1 MSLTYFVIKKL
12 RIYFFI
18 HMSLYSLVA
27 QIKFLTL
34 ISAMTLTFT
43 RDFCYNFLNTELIS
57 KPLYSILIIE
67 LETQHFVGNLRV
79 GLGQVELIYIFIGLF
94 A

>member
-1 MSLTYFVIKKL
+1 VIVCIIL
-12 RIYFFI
+12 
-18 HMSLYSLVA
+18 
-27 QIKFLTL
+27 FLTL
-34 ISAMTLTFT
+34 ISAMTLKFT
-43 RDFCYNFLNTELIS
+43 RDFCFNFLNTELIS

-94 A
+94 S